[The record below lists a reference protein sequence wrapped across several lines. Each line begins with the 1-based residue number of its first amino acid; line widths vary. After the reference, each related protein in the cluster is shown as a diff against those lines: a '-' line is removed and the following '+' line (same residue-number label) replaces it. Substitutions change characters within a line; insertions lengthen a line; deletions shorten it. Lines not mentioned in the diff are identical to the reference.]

1 MSVHTSAAKTHE
13 RLGSKWSDF
22 NDKTHRNGRSVPT
35 RCCEPFEYG
44 FLGGA
49 FIQMERLRIEL
60 GREPL
65 DLFLGDRH
73 LAGFE
78 THSQG

>member
-1 MSVHTSAAKTHE
+1 MSG
-13 RLGSKWSDF
+13 LGSKWPDF
-22 NDKTHRNGRSVPT
+22 NDKIHRNGRSVPT

-44 FLGGA
+44 FLGGG
-49 FIQMERLRIEL
+49 FIQMERLRIEF

-65 DLFLGDRH
+65 NLFHGDRH

>member
-1 MSVHTSAAKTHE
+1 
-13 RLGSKWSDF
+13 
-22 NDKTHRNGRSVPT
+22 VPT